1 MKRNKNPLLEGG
13 KVLGFE
19 MLGGKYFTMK
29 CRLVYPKFWCNCCF
43 VQRKRQEI
51 TGDAD
56 SSIKLSI
63 TSMLLAIKPCSTSKR
78 ETEIRICPEDDSDLC
93 YHRAF
98 PSAGKIETCR

>member
-19 MLGGKYFTMK
+19 MLDGKYCTMK

-93 YHRAF
+93 YHREF
-98 PSAGKIETCR
+98 PNAGKIETCR